1 MARRA
6 PPECGRWALA
16 FEVVRL
22 EGARG
27 HHPFGHQTLDV
38 SLAVFAALGV
48 EAGEGFERRAF
59 MDQVF
64 GEVEQALHGAVPG
77 HQLGRGVEHGD
88 RLIEQVEP
96 GEQQVEPAPV
106 AGADEA
112 GNRQF
117 RQGRGRGIARKA
129 VCVSRIILRRSPRF
143 CQAGAGR

>member
-1 MARRA
+1 MSVHSDTNPRLGWHAAHRQNA
-6 PPECGRWALA
+6 AVGALA

-22 EGARG
+22 EGTRG

-38 SLAVFAALGV
+38 ALAVFAALGV

-88 RLIEQVEP
+88 RLIEQIEP

-106 AGADEA
+106 AGATRLEQAVPA
-112 GNRQF
+112 G
-117 RQGRGRGIARKA
+117 QGDGASRERPCACRG
-129 VCVSRIILRRSPRF
+129 
-143 CQAGAGR
+143 